1 VEECDSVSYRVG
13 VAAASD
19 AGERLAADL
28 AGVVS
33 ELGVQLDLVPVRID
47 ALTLGPASAEAMEV
61 LRGTHAVF
69 RPDLAAKSAAPGL
82 SWVFVLRRELRLS
95 VNERTFRGIGAR
107 RGAVSTVVREN
118 SEGSYMGE
126 GGTLHAGTEEEVATQ
141 GSVNTYAAVRRCV
154 RHAFALAR
162 AAGSD
167 VMLAHKPG
175 VLQFAGPLWQRVL
188 ESAGKDEFPEVGCET
203 VAIDVACAR
212 VVADPARYRVIV
224 TDNMFG
230 DIISDVAGAA
240 LGASWYSA
248 SAEVNVHGDG
258 PSLFEPMHEAGV
270 AVAAPAAEHAAFL
283 GGASAVAALLT
294 QLGEKEPGQ
303 ALTEAVLTAAE
314 GTEPIPRRLD
324 LAAWL
329 AGSARTALAAVP
341 GVSGTGDTA

>member
-1 VEECDSVSYRVG
+1 MSYRVG

-28 AGVVS
+28 AGVVGD
-33 ELGVQLDLVPVRID
+33 LGVRLDLVPVRID
-47 ALTLGPASAEAMEV
+47 RLTYGKDSAAGMAV
-61 LRGTHAVF
+61 LRGTRAVF
-69 RPDLAAKSAAPGL
+69 RPDLAAKRAAPGL
-82 SWVFVLRRELRLS
+82 SWVFVLRKELRLS

-107 RGAVSTVVREN
+107 RGTVTTVVREN
-118 SEGSYMGE
+118 SEGSYLGE
-126 GGTLHAGTEEEVATQ
+126 GGTLHAGTDEEVATQ

-162 AAGSD
+162 EAGSD
-167 VMLAHKPG
+167 LMLAHKPG

-188 ESAGKDEFPEVGCET
+188 ESTGRDEFPGVGCET
-203 VAIDVACAR
+203 VAIDVACAQ

-240 LGASWYSA
+240 VGASWYSA

-258 PSLFEPMHEAGV
+258 PSLFEPMHASGI
-270 AVAAPAAEHAAFL
+270 AVAAPLAEHAAFL

-294 QLGEKEPGQ
+294 TLGEIGLGR
-303 ALTEAVLTAAE
+303 ALTEAVLTTAE
-314 GTEPIPRRLD
+314 GATPVPCRQD
-324 LAAWL
+324 LAAQ
-329 AGSARTALAAVP
+329 LAAAARAALREVP
-341 GVSGTGDTA
+341 A